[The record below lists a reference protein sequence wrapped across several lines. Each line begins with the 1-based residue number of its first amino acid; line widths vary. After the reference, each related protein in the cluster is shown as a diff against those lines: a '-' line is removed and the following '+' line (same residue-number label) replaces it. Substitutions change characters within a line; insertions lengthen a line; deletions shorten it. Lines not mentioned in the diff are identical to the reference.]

1 MPPAYMRGLDRSSIG
16 HLHPLRKSGIVK
28 PDAPEA
34 VHFSCP
40 TESAGPA
47 MF

>member
-1 MPPAYMRGLDRSSIG
+1 MPPAYMRGLARSSTS
-16 HLHPLRKSGIVK
+16 HLHPLRKSRIVK
-28 PDAPEA
+28 LDAPEA
-34 VHFSCP
+34 VHFASL

>member
-1 MPPAYMRGLDRSSIG
+1 MPPAYMRGLAGSSTG

-28 PDAPEA
+28 RDAPEA
-34 VHFSCP
+34 VHFASP